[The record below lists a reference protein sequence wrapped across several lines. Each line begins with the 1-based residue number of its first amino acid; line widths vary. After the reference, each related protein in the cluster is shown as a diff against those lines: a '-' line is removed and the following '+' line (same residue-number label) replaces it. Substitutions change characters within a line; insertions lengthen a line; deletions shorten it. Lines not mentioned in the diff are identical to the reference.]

1 MGRLSARRLVS
12 LILAV
17 CMAAGLSMSV
27 VQVNGMALKMAMAS
41 PMSSSGGQHCS
52 DCPDGSSGNG
62 PTSAC
67 LFVSLAPSLAMAP
80 EVALAPVLRERP
92 TFIVSLAQ
100 LAGMTLPPD
109 PYPPRTPFM
118 A

>member
-1 MGRLSARRLVS
+1 
-12 LILAV
+12 
-17 CMAAGLSMSV
+17 
-27 VQVNGMALKMAMAS
+27 
-41 PMSSSGGQHCS
+41 
-52 DCPDGSSGNG
+52 
-62 PTSAC
+62 
-67 LFVSLAPSLAMAP
+67 LAPSLAMAP